1 MGMRF
6 FVVSRMTPSSM
17 RAVVCDRLGDP
28 SVLKLEQLPVP
39 QPGPADVLIKVG
51 AASVNFPDVLMLS
64 AGYQHKPEL
73 PFVPGMEG
81 AGTIEV
87 AGGEVKNWRAGD
99 KVIFGVRPGAMA
111 EYVRVAASG
120 NLMRLPEGWSFAEGS
135 AFRVGA
141 QTAYHS
147 LVHRA
152 NLKRGEVLLVHGASG
167 GVGLAAVQLGKH
179 LGARVIAT
187 GSDDARLA
195 VVRENGADLV
205 VNYRTQDFV
214 AVVKDTT
221 DGRGADVIYDPVGG
235 EVLEKSVRA
244 AAYGARLLVVGFTSG
259 GPSNLMSNHILI
271 KGLSVLGVR
280 AGETI
285 RRQSPELGRDYVGEL
300 PRLAALGV
308 MRPHISHRFPMERAA
323 DAFRLLIDR
332 KVVGKAVIEMT
343 NSG

>member
-1 MGMRF
+1 
-6 FVVSRMTPSSM
+6 M

-28 SVLKLEQLPVP
+28 SVLKIEERPIP
-39 QPGPADVLIKVG
+39 EPGLADIVIKVG

-81 AGTIEV
+81 AGTV
-87 AGGEVKNWRAGD
+87 HSVGAEVKDWRIAD
-99 KVIFGVRPGAMA
+99 RVIFGVKPSSTSGGAFA
-111 EYVRVAASG
+111 EYVRVPARG
-120 NLMRLPEGWSFAEGS
+120 NLMRTPAGWSDAEGA

-152 NLKRGEVLLVHGASG
+152 QLKKREVLLVHGASG

-179 LGARVIAT
+179 LGAQVIAT

-195 VVRENGADLV
+195 VVRDNGADLV
-205 VNYRTQDFV
+205 VNYRTADFV
-214 AVVKDTT
+214 SVVKGMT

-235 EVLEKSVRA
+235 DVLEKSMRA

-259 GPSNLMSNHILI
+259 GPTKIMSNHVLI
-271 KGLSVLGVR
+271 KGLSILGVR
-280 AGETI
+280 AGETV
-285 RRQSPELGRDYVGEL
+285 RRLSPELGQDYATEL

-308 MRPHISHRFPMERAA
+308 MRPHISHCFPMERAA
-323 DAFRLLIDR
+323 DAFRVLIDR
-332 KVVGKAVIEMT
+332 KVVGKAVIEMRL
-343 NSG
+343 S

>member
-1 MGMRF
+1 
-6 FVVSRMTPSSM
+6 M

-28 SVLKLEQLPVP
+28 SVLKIEERPIPEL
-39 QPGPADVLIKVG
+39 GPSDVLIRVG

-81 AGTIEV
+81 AGTIESRRRR
-87 AGGEVKNWRAGD
+87 GEELAAR
-99 KVIFGVRPGAMA
+99 RPGDLRRAA
-111 EYVRVAASG
+111 RRFRRICAGAGRRQPDAPAGRLVRRRG
-120 NLMRLPEGWSFAEGS
+120 LGLPRRRARPPTIRWSIAP
-135 AFRVGA
+135 
-141 QTAYHS
+141 Q
-147 LVHRA
+147 
-152 NLKRGEVLLVHGASG
+152 LKQREVLLVHGASG

-195 VVRENGADLV
+195 VVRDNGADLV
-205 VNYRTQDFV
+205 VNYRTADFV
-214 AVVKDTT
+214 AVVKAMT
-221 DGRGADVIYDPVGG
+221 DGHGADVIYDPVGG
-235 EVLEKSVRA
+235 EVLEKSMRA

-259 GPSNLMSNHILI
+259 GPTRIMSNHVLI
-271 KGLSVLGVR
+271 KGLSILGVR

-285 RRQSPELGRDYVGEL
+285 RRQSPELGQDYASEL

-323 DAFRLLIDR
+323 DAFRVLIDR

-343 NSG
+343 TR